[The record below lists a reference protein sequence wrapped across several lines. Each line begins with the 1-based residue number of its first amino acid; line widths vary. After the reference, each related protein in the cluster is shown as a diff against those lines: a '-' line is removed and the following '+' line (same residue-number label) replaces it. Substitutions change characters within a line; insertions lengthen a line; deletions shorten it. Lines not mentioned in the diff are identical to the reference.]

1 MSYIYFACLKA
12 THVQVLHILWFIL
25 DLFLELSCNA
35 FKAIFSYRPLS
46 SSLVFF
52 DTPFSFLCAHKNCCT
67 HATSFTQRLVIQ
79 LARSFLPSYFLM
91 HLSSMCLFRARLHC
105 WDISESLLP
114 IPFSRCTMPSTR
126 TPRRPISTF
135 PTIRTRGRP
144 SSTSMHV
151 SSSLICRANV
161 HVNIDYW
168 TTVPISRQHFLTCSH
183 LIM

>member
-1 MSYIYFACLKA
+1 MSFIYVACLKA

-79 LARSFLPSYFLM
+79 LTRSFLPHAPIFDVPFP
-91 HLSSMCLFRARLHC
+91 CTFA
-105 WDISESLLP
+105 LL
-114 IPFSRCTMPSTR
+114 
-126 TPRRPISTF
+126 
-135 PTIRTRGRP
+135 GYLG
-144 SSTSMHV
+144 V
-151 SSSLICRANV
+151 LIAYSVFKVYDAINENPEAP
-161 HVNIDYW
+161 NIDF
-168 TTVPISRQHFLTCSH
+168 PDDPDEMKAIIDFNACE
-183 LIM
+183 